1 MLQQV
6 SAPLCG
12 VDRPGLEG
20 LFLISAVLAHH
31 VACSLHDP
39 IPGQAA
45 GPRVPS
51 QLGPVRASVPV
62 DYKYRTEHLPQSFL
76 IEAAKLVRHPF
87 RWRLMVDLLTVIS
100 AALQMKLKAASARI
114 KVAFRLDTLAR
125 SKAAAKRGVM
135 AVL

>member
-20 LFLISAVLAHH
+20 LFLISAVLAHQ

-51 QLGPVRASVPV
+51 QLGPVRAFRPSGL
-62 DYKYRTEHLPQSFL
+62 YKRNGIFTAKSFL

-87 RWRLMVDLLTVIS
+87 R
-100 AALQMKLKAASARI
+100 
-114 KVAFRLDTLAR
+114 
-125 SKAAAKRGVM
+125 
-135 AVL
+135 

>member
-20 LFLISAVLAHH
+20 LFLISAVLAHQ

-51 QLGPVRASVPV
+51 QLGPVG
-62 DYKYRTEHLPQSFL
+62 
-76 IEAAKLVRHPF
+76 
-87 RWRLMVDLLTVIS
+87 
-100 AALQMKLKAASARI
+100 
-114 KVAFRLDTLAR
+114 AFRPSELQAERNLYRKVFLDRGSKIGSTPLSLASGGGSVDSYFCSATVEAQSCF
-125 SKAAAKRGVM
+125 SKDYGGISVGYFSTI
-135 AVL
+135 